1 MRKTNIWRKS
11 TIISSTWL
19 QKRFLAEIRKDL
31 RMVCILSENGRKIG
45 EEISVTDRKCRI
57 YLHDFYTISNLL
69 LELQL
74 ISAKNRK
81 LLDDIAQRSLKTVN
95 VTYIVTYIHAKKC
108 KRRE

>member
-11 TIISSTWL
+11 ITISSTWL
-19 QKRFLAEIRKDL
+19 QKRLLAEIRKDL
-31 RMVCILSENGRKIG
+31 RVVCILSENGRKIG
-45 EEISVTDRKCRI
+45 EEMSVTDRKYRI

-95 VTYIVTYIHAKKC
+95 VTYIHAKNIK
-108 KRRE
+108 EESED